1 MLKSTSEMLLMAE
14 KKSRSKQRHL
24 ARIAAFQAL
33 YEADVVGHDPNKVAR
48 ESCERLGFDES
59 LTGFVTELMTGIR
72 QHKDMLDSLL
82 ARAAPRRPVEQLSPV
97 DRAVLRLAILEIVLN
112 NASVPYK
119 VAINEAIEIAKRY
132 GSDSSPRFVNGVLG
146 SVTSMV
152 VPAERQR

>member
-1 MLKSTSEMLLMAE
+1 MAE
-14 KKSRSKQRHL
+14 RKSRSKQRHL
-24 ARIAAFQAL
+24 ARVTAFQAL
-33 YEADVVGHDPNKVAR
+33 YEADLVGHDPNQVAR
-48 ESCERLGFDES
+48 ESCERLGFDEA
-59 LTGFVTELMTGIR
+59 LTGFVCELMTGVR
-72 QHKDMLDSLL
+72 KHQETLDSLL
-82 ARAAPRRPVEQLSPV
+82 SQAAPRRPVEQLSPV
-97 DRAVLRLAILEIVLN
+97 DRAVLRLAILEIILN

>member
-1 MLKSTSEMLLMAE
+1 MAE
-14 KKSRSKQRHL
+14 KKSRAKQRHL

-33 YEADVVGHDPNKVAR
+33 YEADVVGHDPTKVAR
-48 ESCERLGFDES
+48 ESCERLGFDEK
-59 LTGFVTELMTGIR
+59 LTGFVSELMTGVR
-72 QHKDMLDSLL
+72 NHKDMLDSLL
-82 ARAAPRRPVEQLSPV
+82 AQAAPRRPVEQLSPV
-97 DRAVLRLAILEIVLN
+97 DRAVLRLAILEIVVN

-152 VPAERQR
+152 VPAERQRKRVEI

>member
-1 MLKSTSEMLLMAE
+1 
-14 KKSRSKQRHL
+14 
-24 ARIAAFQAL
+24 
-33 YEADVVGHDPNKVAR
+33 
-48 ESCERLGFDES
+48 
-59 LTGFVTELMTGIR
+59 
-72 QHKDMLDSLL
+72 
-82 ARAAPRRPVEQLSPV
+82 V